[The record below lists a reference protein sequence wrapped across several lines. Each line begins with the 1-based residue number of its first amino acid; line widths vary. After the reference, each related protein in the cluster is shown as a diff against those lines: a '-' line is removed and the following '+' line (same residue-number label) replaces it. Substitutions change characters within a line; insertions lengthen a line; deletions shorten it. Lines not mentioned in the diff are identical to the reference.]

1 MSASVLPF
9 VIGFAVA
16 VIGMFLIMG
25 FEIIQLKEERF
36 GLLITVDELKDQLT
50 EERTAAHQH

>member
-1 MSASVLPF
+1 MSAAVLPF
-9 VIGFAVA
+9 VIGFTIA

-36 GLLITVDELKDQLT
+36 GLLITLDELKDQLA
-50 EERTAAHQH
+50 EERAAAHQH